1 MPALRCAAAK
11 GAEVLRRIA
20 HPEAGAVLVVVLLLV
35 AALALASAAS
45 WRLAQGTVKVA
56 AGFRQQ
62 ALALQAAEAALR
74 RCEAQLLLPEAE
86 RLPALQDAAMPLGSA
101 AAPVW
106 AQAARWAP
114 GQSLAWL
121 GEAAGPAPLCLAE
134 RQAVEGGEVLV
145 LTARGF
151 SPEWQGDASG
161 KTVRGVAAWVQATVL
176 VQDGR
181 LRERVQRRLLR
192 PPVD

>member
-1 MPALRCAAAK
+1 MRQRLGRSQA
-11 GAEVLRRIA
+11 GVVL
-20 HPEAGAVLVVVLLLV
+20 LVVLLLV

-45 WRLAQGTVKVA
+45 WRLAQGTVKVS

-86 RLPALQDAAMPLGSA
+86 RLPALREAALPQSTA

-114 GQSLAWL
+114 GQAMAWP
-121 GEAAGPAPLCLAE
+121 GEGVGAAAPVCVVE
-134 RQAVEGGEVLV
+134 RQALEGGEVHV

-151 SPEWQGDASG
+151 SPEWQADANG
-161 KTVRGVAAWVQATVL
+161 QTRQGVAAWVQATLL
-176 VQDGR
+176 VQEGR

-192 PPVD
+192 PPLG